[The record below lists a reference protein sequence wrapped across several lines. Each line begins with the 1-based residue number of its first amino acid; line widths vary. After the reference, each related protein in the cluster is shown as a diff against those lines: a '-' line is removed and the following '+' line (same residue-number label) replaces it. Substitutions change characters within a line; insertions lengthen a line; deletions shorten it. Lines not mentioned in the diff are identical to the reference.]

1 MQSFFFSWCL
11 TCFVLWV
18 RVLSWRH
25 SCRPPNPLKLEIPP
39 MEYTIKLSA
48 PSWPELADAIL
59 EMARQIEG
67 GASSPVEAQRMAAA
81 VTAASNATEASSPP
95 PAAYPQADEEKPAEA
110 EPVPAAAPEVS
121 LEDVR
126 AMMIRVGREVGR
138 EKAKE
143 LIEAQGA
150 TKLTDVPAERLGELL
165 EAARAALGVSE

>member
-1 MQSFFFSWCL
+1 
-11 TCFVLWV
+11 
-18 RVLSWRH
+18 
-25 SCRPPNPLKLEIPP
+25 

-48 PSWPELADAIL
+48 PSWPELAGAIL

-81 VTAASNATEASSPP
+81 VDAASSASMASSTP
-95 PAAYPQADEEKPAEA
+95 PAASPQAGEEKPAKA
-110 EPVPAAAPEVS
+110 ESEPEAAAPEVA

-126 AMMIRVGREVGR
+126 AIMIRVGREVGR

>member
-1 MQSFFFSWCL
+1 
-11 TCFVLWV
+11 
-18 RVLSWRH
+18 
-25 SCRPPNPLKLEIPP
+25 

-81 VTAASNATEASSPP
+81 VTAATSSAHEASSPP
-95 PAAYPQADEEKPAEA
+95 PAAYPQAAEEKPAETA
-110 EPVPAAAPEVS
+110 PAPSAAPEVS

-126 AMMIRVGREVGR
+126 AAMIRVGREAGR

-150 TKLTDVPAERLGELL
+150 SKLTDVPAERLGALL
-165 EAARAALGVSE
+165 EAARAVLGGEG

>member
-1 MQSFFFSWCL
+1 
-11 TCFVLWV
+11 
-18 RVLSWRH
+18 
-25 SCRPPNPLKLEIPP
+25 

-81 VTAASNATEASSPP
+81 VTAANAAPEASSPP
-95 PAAYPQADEEKPAEA
+95 PAASTPKVEEKPAEA
-110 EPVPAAAPEVS
+110 APAPAAAPEVA

-126 AMMIRVGREVGR
+126 AAMIRVGREVGR

-165 EAARAALGVSE
+165 EAARAALGVGE

>member
-1 MQSFFFSWCL
+1 
-11 TCFVLWV
+11 
-18 RVLSWRH
+18 
-25 SCRPPNPLKLEIPP
+25 

-81 VTAASNATEASSPP
+81 VTAATSSAPEASSPP
-95 PAAYPQADEEKPAEA
+95 PEAPAPAAEEKPSEA
-110 EPVPAAAPEVS
+110 APAPAAAPEVA

-138 EKAKE
+138 EAAKD
-143 LIEAQGA
+143 LIEKHGA
-150 TKLTDVPAERLGELL
+150 SKLTDIPAERLGDLL

>member
-1 MQSFFFSWCL
+1 
-11 TCFVLWV
+11 
-18 RVLSWRH
+18 
-25 SCRPPNPLKLEIPP
+25 

-81 VTAASNATEASSPP
+81 VTAASGAPEASSPP
-95 PAAYPQADEEKPAEA
+95 PEASPQAAEEKPAEA
-110 EPVPAAAPEVS
+110 KSEPVAAAPEVA

-138 EKAKE
+138 EAAKD
-143 LIEAQGA
+143 LIEKHGA
-150 TKLTDVPAERLGELL
+150 SKLTDIPAERLGDLL
-165 EAARAALGVSE
+165 AAARAALGASE

>member
-1 MQSFFFSWCL
+1 
-11 TCFVLWV
+11 
-18 RVLSWRH
+18 
-25 SCRPPNPLKLEIPP
+25 

-81 VTAASNATEASSPP
+81 VTAAANTAPEASSPH
-95 PAAYPQADEEKPAEA
+95 PAASPQADEEKPSEA
-110 EPVPAAAPEVS
+110 APAPAASAAPEVA

-143 LIEAQGA
+143 LIEKHGA
-150 TKLTDVPAERLGELL
+150 SKLTDVPAERLGELL

>member
-1 MQSFFFSWCL
+1 
-11 TCFVLWV
+11 
-18 RVLSWRH
+18 
-25 SCRPPNPLKLEIPP
+25 

-81 VTAASNATEASSPP
+81 VTAAAKAAPEASSQP
-95 PAAYPQADEEKPAEA
+95 PAASPQADEEKPAETA
-110 EPVPAAAPEVS
+110 PAPAAAPEVS

-126 AMMIRVGREVGR
+126 AAMIRVGREVGR
-138 EKAKE
+138 EAAKE
-143 LIEAQGA
+143 LIEKHGA
-150 TKLTDVPAERLGELL
+150 SKLTDVPAERLGELL

>member
-1 MQSFFFSWCL
+1 
-11 TCFVLWV
+11 
-18 RVLSWRH
+18 
-25 SCRPPNPLKLEIPP
+25 

-81 VTAASNATEASSPP
+81 VTAAASNAPEASSPH
-95 PAAYPQADEEKPAEA
+95 PAASPQADEEKPAEA
-110 EPVPAAAPEVS
+110 APAPAAAPEVA

-126 AMMIRVGREVGR
+126 AIMIRVGREVGR

-143 LIEAQGA
+143 LIEKHGA
-150 TKLTDVPAERLGELL
+150 SKLTDVPAE
-165 EAARAALGVSE
+165 

>member
-1 MQSFFFSWCL
+1 
-11 TCFVLWV
+11 
-18 RVLSWRH
+18 
-25 SCRPPNPLKLEIPP
+25 

-81 VTAASNATEASSPP
+81 VTAAANAAPEASSPP
-95 PAAYPQADEEKPAEA
+95 PAASTQKVEEKPAEA
-110 EPVPAAAPEVS
+110 APAPAAGPADVS

-126 AMMIRVGREVGR
+126 AIMIRVGREVGR

-165 EAARAALGVSE
+165 AAARAALGAAE

>member
-1 MQSFFFSWCL
+1 
-11 TCFVLWV
+11 
-18 RVLSWRH
+18 
-25 SCRPPNPLKLEIPP
+25 

-81 VTAASNATEASSPP
+81 VTAAANAAPEASSQPP
-95 PAAYPQADEEKPAEA
+95 EVAPQAAEEKPAEA
-110 EPVPAAAPEVS
+110 APAPAAGPADVS

-126 AMMIRVGREVGR
+126 AIMIRVGREVGR
-138 EKAKE
+138 EAAKE
-143 LIEAQGA
+143 LIEKHGA
-150 TKLTDVPAERLGELL
+150 SKLTDVPAERLGELL